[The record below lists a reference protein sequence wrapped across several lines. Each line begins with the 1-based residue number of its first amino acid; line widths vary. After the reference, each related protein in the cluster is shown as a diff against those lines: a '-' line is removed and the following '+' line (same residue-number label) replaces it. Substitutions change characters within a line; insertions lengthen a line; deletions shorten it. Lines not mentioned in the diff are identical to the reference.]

1 MNRPST
7 GTVPKI
13 KCRNNTSYV
22 NERDSPRSWTNNLA
36 ADFHRL
42 NLSDYLRNSRR
53 NLPPHCGMNAATVDE
68 QRHLN
73 PTVNGTVTP
82 NTSSS
87 TSRRNSSGTVPK
99 CDNITKYPDKR
110 QIEDKLSQIREYLQ
124 ITTSLMSS
132 MKNTDDQLGDAAE
145 RNNLAQMIN
154 DLKDSETKLVNI
166 LESIGEDGAE
176 AGDRNEQTDRNDNY
190 SEGDKVD
197 HTNREME
204 LLRDQQM
211 TLLSLQQKAENKLK
225 DARQIQEKLMM
236 AQYNVNNTTTQRD
249 KNLTSVQ
256 DFDAAIRELEER
268 TKRLNEPR
276 GSNSNLQDKLLA
288 EVDSLQNQIVNLHNV
303 NDDRNQLIQ
312 VLDNRDSELRA
323 QHVELQSKLSE
334 LQTKKMQIDQL
345 VAQLQNLEDVDD
357 DDVGVQVRRIVTM
370 KDQLSKL
377 KDMLEIVKTTETV
390 MQNSNGSLE
399 EQEAAC
405 DICTKA
411 ENFLQKDVEK
421 RRTPVPV
428 QHESNVRYDNTG
440 ALNKQVNK
448 NPMTYDRQAG
458 FGGAK
463 PKSSTNSNK
472 VALQVELE
480 AKKRE
485 LEEIMG
491 KHKAGTSNLNH
502 DVGTD
507 NKSEF
512 SCSSNAYFDAG
523 PGWVPMMP
531 DHNRFDSSE
540 SDECPEDINEYP
552 ALNGHPNQQF
562 SIPVLNYP
570 QMKPEKC
577 RSDHSADYVHLQDPD
592 RLSSMPRT
600 PERNPRERARS
611 NSEQGGKNQVQKQ
624 LELIRSVCDSMLEQ
638 QQSVNLRNNL
648 TPSSLYSEPRRFASP
663 NPHSMNALVESPW
676 AQDPAAYPGWL
687 ATNTLQT
694 QAFMLNTLNQC
705 CQMLWLQQRELIS
718 LRQTVNQMQESHF
731 DNQSH
736 LASPMNPEARSR
748 SNQKVNQV
756 AAACSMPNLNQYNIP
771 SVNLDP
777 SYQNNMQNA
786 RLLDQ
791 CLNNANLSGSEHIN
805 NSVLHAVNANIN
817 PMPSQMW
824 NGQALNNQV
833 APGNRANNYWDN
845 FRR

>member
-1 MNRPST
+1 
-7 GTVPKI
+7 
-13 KCRNNTSYV
+13 
-22 NERDSPRSWTNNLA
+22 
-36 ADFHRL
+36 
-42 NLSDYLRNSRR
+42 
-53 NLPPHCGMNAATVDE
+53 
-68 QRHLN
+68 
-73 PTVNGTVTP
+73 
-82 NTSSS
+82 
-87 TSRRNSSGTVPK
+87 
-99 CDNITKYPDKR
+99 
-110 QIEDKLSQIREYLQ
+110 
-124 ITTSLMSS
+124 
-132 MKNTDDQLGDAAE
+132 
-145 RNNLAQMIN
+145 MI
-154 DLKDSETKLVNI
+154 
-166 LESIGEDGAE
+166 AF
-176 AGDRNEQTDRNDNY
+176 QTDRNDNY

-236 AQYNVNNTTTQRD
+236 AQCEYVPESSRSCGTPSVADNVNNTTTQRD

-491 KHKAGTSNLNH
+491 KHKGKSSGDDRI
-502 DVGTD
+502 DV
-507 NKSEF
+507 K
-512 SCSSNAYFDAG
+512 
-523 PGWVPMMP
+523 
-531 DHNRFDSSE
+531 R
-540 SDECPEDINEYP
+540 
-552 ALNGHPNQQF
+552 
-562 SIPVLNYP
+562 
-570 QMKPEKC
+570 
-577 RSDHSADYVHLQDPD
+577 
-592 RLSSMPRT
+592 
-600 PERNPRERARS
+600 RE
-611 NSEQGGKNQVQKQ
+611 V
-624 LELIRSVCDSMLEQ
+624 
-638 QQSVNLRNNL
+638 
-648 TPSSLYSEPRRFASP
+648 
-663 NPHSMNALVESPW
+663 
-676 AQDPAAYPGWL
+676 
-687 ATNTLQT
+687 
-694 QAFMLNTLNQC
+694 
-705 CQMLWLQQRELIS
+705 
-718 LRQTVNQMQESHF
+718 
-731 DNQSH
+731 
-736 LASPMNPEARSR
+736 
-748 SNQKVNQV
+748 
-756 AAACSMPNLNQYNIP
+756 
-771 SVNLDP
+771 
-777 SYQNNMQNA
+777 
-786 RLLDQ
+786 
-791 CLNNANLSGSEHIN
+791 
-805 NSVLHAVNANIN
+805 
-817 PMPSQMW
+817 SQI
-824 NGQALNNQV
+824 
-833 APGNRANNYWDN
+833 
-845 FRR
+845 